1 MFFLGEFLIKN
12 LLVMEG
18 VSMKNRKSY
27 FVMAS
32 SVILTS
38 LFLLTII
45 GTFSDI
51 YAKGKHGSMKYN
63 AAIIPKFATSVN
75 VQENLD
81 VYFYGWADRPYAVI
95 GIIKGTPF
103 DSVMWESISS
113 DAENIG
119 KWRDLIENYN
129 DLLRNPYWGYDM
141 LDPDGKLFGYWLS
154 YERRT
159 VIKMSKDNK
168 LQVYTPDV
176 RTRAREFEGGTN

>member
-27 FVMAS
+27 FVMAC
-32 SVILTS
+32 SVILMS
-38 LFLLTII
+38 LFLLAIM

-95 GIIKGTPF
+95 GIIKGAPF
-103 DSVMWESISS
+103 DSVMWEPISS

-119 KWRDLIENYN
+119 KWRYLIENYN
-129 DLLRNPYWGYDM
+129 DLLANPYWGYDL
-141 LDPDGKLFGYWLS
+141 LDPDGKVFGHWLS
-154 YERRT
+154 FERRT

-176 RTRAREFEGGTN
+176 EFRGDPHRMGF